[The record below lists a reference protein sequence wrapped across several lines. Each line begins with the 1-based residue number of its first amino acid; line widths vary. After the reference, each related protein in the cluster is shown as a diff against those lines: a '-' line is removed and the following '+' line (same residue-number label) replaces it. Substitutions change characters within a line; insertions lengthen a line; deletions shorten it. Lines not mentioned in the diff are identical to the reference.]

1 MYEIPSCPFPVYTVL
16 TDLQRTESV
25 TSAECEMLNDDK
37 GMFGSETSPE
47 MMVKTAKLLLKTG
60 FSTESEILEGDYN

>member
-1 MYEIPSCPFPVYTVL
+1 MCEIPSCLFPVYTVL

-25 TSAECEMLNDDK
+25 TSAEWEMLNDDK

-47 MMVKTAKLLLKTG
+47 MMVKTAKLLLKKG
-60 FSTESEILEGDYN
+60 FPTESEILESDYN